1 MTDLFYARVSS
12 KEQNLARQLK
22 RAKELGIEEKHIW
35 TDKQSGKSMARPGLE
50 AMMDFAREGDT
61 IHVLSIDRLSR
72 NYEELL
78 KFMGELQKKGIAF
91 KADDLPALEGKD
103 QAMTLFF
110 NNLLINLPG
119 WVADNERKKIR
130 ERQAQGI
137 KLAKERHVYTGR
149 PAKYSPTSNDPQ
161 GRMVYENIKRDYL
174 GGDYGSKVKLAEKYG
189 ITRPTLYK
197 ILKFID
203 QEEKEAKAEAE

>member
-1 MTDLFYARVSS
+1 
-12 KEQNLARQLK
+12 
-22 RAKELGIEEKHIW
+22 
-35 TDKQSGKSMARPGLE
+35 MARPGLE

-78 KFMGELQKKGIAF
+78 KFMGELQKKVIAF
-91 KADDLPALEGKD
+91 KADDLSALEGKD

-110 NNLLINLPG
+110 NNLLINLLG

-137 KLAKERHVYTGR
+137 KLAKERHVYNGR

-197 ILKFID
+197 ILRAI
-203 QEEKEAKAEAE
+203 EEEQKTESR